1 MENDEKEIEVDAVEK
16 ERDRIR
22 EAEESMYPS
31 NSYRSRREEESSRDT
46 AVKPVAHGTAVQRKK
61 TLKEKIAGWLF
72 VDAEDYED
80 YIYEDFIRPAITDAV
95 GDLSHNI
102 FDTVLDA
109 IDTALFGDSGRGGR
123 YRRRRNYWRSS
134 YDDDYSEYWNRERR
148 SRRRDRE
155 RDREEERRYSRR
167 SDEVAAKV
175 ETRGEAVDL
184 IEAMQERVHKFKC
197 ASVLNFYDFADMPT
211 RSTDDNYGWDL
222 GHPFEATISRVRDG
236 YIVEPVKPIWL
247 DR

>member
-1 MENDEKEIEVDAVEK
+1 MENDENTAVEEEK
-16 ERDRIR
+16 EQTDVIQ
-22 EAEESMYPS
+22 YPS
-31 NSYRSRREEESSRDT
+31 NSYKSKHEASEDPDNKVR
-46 AVKPVAHGTAVQRKK
+46 PVAHGTAVQKKK

-109 IDTALFGDSGRGGR
+109 IDTALFGDSGRSIRR
-123 YRRRRNYWRSS
+123 YRRRSSYRTS
-134 YDDDYSEYWNRERR
+134 YDDDYGEYWNRERR
-148 SRRRDRE
+148 GRRRSRERE
-155 RDREEERRYSRR
+155 RDEDDRRYSRR

-184 IEAMQERVHKFKC
+184 IHAMQDRVHKFKC

-211 RSTDDNYGWDL
+211 RSSDDNYGWDL

-236 YIVEPVKPIWL
+236 YIVEPVAPIWL

>member
-1 MENDEKEIEVDAVEK
+1 MEPNEEGLNTVEQ
-16 ERDRIR
+16 ERERIR
-22 EAEESMYPS
+22 SDMDEGYPS
-31 NSYRSRREEESSRDT
+31 NSYRSKHQAEEKEDRDT
-46 AVKPVAHGTAVQRKK
+46 AVRPVAHGTAVKKKK

-72 VDAEDYED
+72 VDEEDYED
-80 YIYEDFIRPAITDAV
+80 YIYEDFIRPAVTDAI
-95 GDLSHNI
+95 GDLSHNV

-109 IDTALFGDSGRGGR
+109 IDTALFGDGGRRGR
-123 YRRRRNYWRSS
+123 YRRSSYWRGR
-134 YDDDYSEYWNRERR
+134 YDDDYGEYWNRERR
-148 SRRRDRE
+148 SRSRRRD

-184 IEAMQERVHKFKC
+184 IEAMQKRVHTFKC

-222 GHPFEATISRVRDG
+222 GHPFEATITRTRDG
-236 YIVEPVKPIWL
+236 YIVEPVAPIWL